1 MAELRP
7 TAIHGYCDRLSVAP
21 GEPIEFKVSSEEGG
35 TFRADIVRLIHGD
48 TNPAGPGF
56 MEEVLETEAN
66 GDYPARFQ
74 ATDCGSCVVVD
85 DGGALA
91 LDGPFTL
98 HAFVMP
104 TTPGIPGQGI
114 MGRYAAGRRS
124 GYALDIE
131 DGAAADASDRRR
143 DRATRA
149 PFHPW
154 CWYSVAAVYDGAG
167 AGTLY
172 SRSVVNS
179 TNSLIS
185 PIVPILGRGDRRG
198 IRVGRPGGC
207 GHVVHPRRAREGTGL
222 ELGRRPP
229 EREDR
234 QPEGLEAGAHRR
246 RARCDHQR
254 WPGAGGRPPRGVGLR
269 RRDRA
274 EGHPDRPC
282 RETRARTP
290 FTASA

>member
-114 MGRYAAGRRS
+114 MGRYATDSRS
-124 GYALDIE
+124 GYALRHR
-131 DGAAADASDRRR
+131 GRRAGASDRRR
-143 DRATRA
+143 DR
-149 PFHPW
+149 
-154 CWYSVAAVYDGAG
+154 
-167 AGTLY
+167 
-172 SRSVVNS
+172 
-179 TNSLIS
+179 
-185 PIVPILGRGDRRG
+185 
-198 IRVGRPGGC
+198 RVGGAVPP
-207 GHVVHPRRAREGTGL
+207 VVL
-222 ELGRRPP
+222 VLGRR
-229 EREDR
+229 D
-234 QPEGLEAGAHRR
+234 
-246 RARCDHQR
+246 
-254 WPGAGGRPPRGVGLR
+254 LR
-269 RRDRA
+269 RCRLRHALLAERRQLDEQPPLADRA
-274 EGHPDRPC
+274 DLG
-282 RETRARTP
+282 
-290 FTASA
+290 